1 MPKRVPFFDL
11 LRSVAAFAVVLGHLR
26 NLFFCD
32 YSSSQVAPL
41 FKAFYFL
48 SGFGH
53 QAVIIFF
60 VLSGILIGQKV
71 LIEFKSN
78 RWSWKT
84 YLFDRMT
91 RLWIVLLPALVFT
104 FILDKLGMSLFPD
117 STIYGGDRLGG
128 NVISSPIQTSLRV
141 FFGNA
146 LFLQQIIVPTAGSN
160 GALWSLSNEFWYYL
174 IFPVVVQGIRN
185 LEVRRTLNLPLI
197 CGALLVAWLIRIHF
211 FEGFLIWAMGCL
223 TLTSFSK
230 IKKESISHV
239 WFWIS
244 VLIFAGVLLI
254 SRFYQSQWN
263 DLALGVVSSL
273 LCFSFV
279 TYSSKASP
287 RDQQVWSFFS
297 NFSFSLYLT
306 HLPLLVFLRAAFV
319 KGSTRWNLDL
329 RHFLFA
335 LLILFVCYFWAWLF
349 SVFTEKK
356 TQFLKSQL
364 RGFSQK
370 LKTAPF
376 LPS

>member
-1 MPKRVPFFDL
+1 
-11 LRSVAAFAVVLGHLR
+11 
-26 NLFFCD
+26 LFFCD
-32 YSSSQVAPL
+32 YSSSQVAP
-41 FKAFYFL
+41 FFNAFYFL

-60 VLSGILIGQKV
+60 VLSGILIGQKA
-71 LIEFKSN
+71 LGDLKSN
-78 RWSWKT
+78 RWSWRT

-91 RLWIVLLPALVFT
+91 RLWIVLLPALGFT
-104 FILDKLGMSLFPD
+104 FILDKIGMSLFPD
-117 STIYGGDRLGG
+117 STIYGGDSLGG

-141 FFGNA
+141 FLGNA

-160 GALWSLSNEFWYYL
+160 GALWSLSNEFWYYVT
-174 IFPVVVQGIRN
+174 FPFVVQGIRN
-185 LEVRRTLNLPLI
+185 LEVRRSLNLPFI

-211 FEGFLIWAMGCL
+211 FEGFFIWAMGCL
-223 TLTSFSK
+223 TLTSFSA
-230 IKKESISHV
+230 IKKESVSSV

-244 VLIFAGVLLI
+244 GSLFTGVLLI
-254 SRFYQSQWN
+254 SRVYQTQWN

-273 LCFSFV
+273 LCFSLA
-279 TYSSKASP
+279 TYPSKASP
-287 RDQQVWSFFS
+287 RAQQLWSFFS

-319 KGSTRWNLDL
+319 KGSTRWTLDL
-329 RHFLFA
+329 RY
-335 LLILFVCYFWAWLF
+335 LLAAAFILFLCYFWAWLF
-349 SVFTEKK
+349 SVFTEHK